1 MFLVIYFFV
10 CVFFSVTDIDVKF
23 PYRKVTIKRG
33 EDAKQYYEL
42 NEEIGR

>member
-1 MFLVIYFFV
+1 MFLIIYFYV
-10 CVFFSVTDIDVKF
+10 CFFVTDIDVKF
-23 PYRKVTIKRG
+23 PYRTVTIKRG